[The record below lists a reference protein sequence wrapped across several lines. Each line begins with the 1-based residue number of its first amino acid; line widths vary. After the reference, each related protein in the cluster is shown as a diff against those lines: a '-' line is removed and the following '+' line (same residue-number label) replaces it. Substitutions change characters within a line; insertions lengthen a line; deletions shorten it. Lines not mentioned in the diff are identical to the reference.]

1 MTAETATGP
10 DAGSVTAADDAGL
23 PLIEIDRP
31 ARGVALVRIDPGP
44 EGLMDAAAADALAG
58 AVAALDG
65 DAAVRAVVLTGAVA
79 GMFVRH
85 YSLIELAATAGK
97 VAASGRRFNDLSRP
111 VKPAPFNACLDRIQ
125 ASSKPWIAALN
136 GWAMGGGFELALA
149 CDLRIGLDGPWK
161 FGLPEV
167 RAGLLPGGGG
177 TQRLT
182 RLLGEARA
190 LDFVLRGR
198 IVSPA
203 EAERLG
209 LLSALVPAGG
219 DVVAAAVALAADL
232 AALPGLGVAHAKRLV
247 RTALD
252 GTLEQGLG
260 AERTLFVDTLTDAD
274 TRAVIGRM
282 AAEADGRIDDAA
294 LTAAAADIDLAP
306 QSAAPEGE

>member
-79 GMFVRH
+79 GMF
-85 YSLIELAATAGK
+85 
-97 VAASGRRFNDLSRP
+97 AASGRRFNDLSRP

-182 RLLGEARA
+182 RLLGEAR
-190 LDFVLRGR
+190 
-198 IVSPA
+198 
-203 EAERLG
+203 
-209 LLSALVPAGG
+209 
-219 DVVAAAVALAADL
+219 
-232 AALPGLGVAHAKRLV
+232 
-247 RTALD
+247 
-252 GTLEQGLG
+252 
-260 AERTLFVDTLTDAD
+260 TLFVDTLTDAD

-306 QSAAPEGE
+306 QPAAPEGE

>member
-1 MTAETATGP
+1 MTREAEAAETSETP
-10 DAGSVTAADDAGL
+10 ET

-31 ARGVALVRIDPGP
+31 APGVALVRIDPGP

-58 AVAALDG
+58 AVTALDADPG
-65 DAAVRAVVLTGAVA
+65 VRAVVLTGAA
-79 GMFVRH
+79 PGMFVRH
-85 YSLIELAATAGK
+85 YSLIELGATAEK

-125 ASSKPWIAALN
+125 ASPKPWIAALN

-149 CDLRIGLDGPWK
+149 CDLRVALDGPWK

-203 EAERLG
+203 EADRLG
-209 LLSALVPAGG
+209 LLSALVPEGG
-219 DVVAAAVALAADL
+219 DVAGTAVALAADL
-232 AALPGLGVAHAKRLV
+232 AALPRLGIAHAKRLV

-252 GTLEQGLG
+252 GTLEQGLA
-260 AERTLFVDTLTDAD
+260 AERTLFVDTLTDPD
-274 TRAVIGRM
+274 TRALVDRM
-282 AAEADGRIDDAA
+282 ARDADGRIDEAA
-294 LTAAAADIDLAP
+294 LAAAQAP
-306 QSAAPEGE
+306 VKAPEAGTA